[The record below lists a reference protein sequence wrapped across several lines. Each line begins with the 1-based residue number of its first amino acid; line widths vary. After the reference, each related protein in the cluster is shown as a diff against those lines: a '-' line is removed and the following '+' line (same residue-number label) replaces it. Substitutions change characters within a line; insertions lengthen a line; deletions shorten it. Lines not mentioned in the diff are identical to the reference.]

1 MTEYNEL
8 QGENMVPDEHLEQ
21 ITAIAKMCHAVLSA
35 YCLALREEQAPWSE
49 LSDEARDKIIG
60 RVAFIILNPDAKAQA
75 NHDVWML
82 KMLSNGW
89 KYGKVNDTANK
100 KHSSL
105 VPFHHLPTEQ
115 QAKDHIFNAIVRQA
129 IDS

>member
-1 MTEYNEL
+1 MTEYIQCED
-8 QGENMVPDEHLEQ
+8 ENMVPDEHLGQ
-21 ITAIAKMCHAVLSA
+21 ITAIAKMCHGVLSA
-35 YCLALREEQAPWSE
+35 YCLALREEQLPWDE
-49 LSDEARDKIIG
+49 LCDEARDKIIG
-60 RVAFIILNPDAKAQA
+60 RVAFLILNPDAKPQA
-75 NHDVWML
+75 NHDIWMF

-89 KYGKVNDTANK
+89 KYGKVNDTAKK

-115 QAKDHIFNAIVRQA
+115 QAKDHIFNEIVRQA